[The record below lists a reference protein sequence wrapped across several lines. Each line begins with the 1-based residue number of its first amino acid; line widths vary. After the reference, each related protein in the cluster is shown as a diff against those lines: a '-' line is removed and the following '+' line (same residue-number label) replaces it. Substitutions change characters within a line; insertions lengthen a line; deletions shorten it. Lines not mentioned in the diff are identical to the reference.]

1 MCLAIP
7 GRLLNIEG
15 DVGLADFGGA
25 ERRVGLMLVPAARV
39 GDWVLVHA
47 GYAIQTLDEAEARE
61 SLRLFEE
68 LLSDEPGG
76 SEAP

>member
-7 GRLLNIEG
+7 GRIARIEG
-15 DVGLADFGGA
+15 DVGFAEFGGA
-25 ERRVGLMLVPAARV
+25 ERRVGLMLVPGARV

-47 GYAIQTLDEAEARE
+47 GYAIQTLDEEEALE

-68 LLSDEPGG
+68 LLADEPGAAG
-76 SEAP
+76 AP